1 MVEQYYGFSP
11 AFCIS
16 HKCLSLGKSS
26 WVPCWQKFYKCNS
39 QPSMPFDVWE
49 SMGNGIEPNWQQIIQ
64 HNILLQEG
72 GPLSGPESWLL
83 SNSLKWIIQGGT
95 YADKARDFVGEGC
108 PGEDRRV
115 RKPRGTVFCHVAPSL
130 RSYAMGLVSELS
142 LASHSDSGSFWVAH
156 AWLSQDAFQ
165 WGGFWEVGRTDG
177 LESPFDFSK
186 FFQLMVAC

>member
-16 HKCLSLGKSS
+16 HKCLSLGKST

-39 QPSMPFDVWE
+39 QASMPFDVWE

-64 HNILLQEG
+64 HNICCRKGDPFQGLRVDSCLTVWNELFKEAHMLTKQETFLERGAQVRTG
-72 GPLSGPESWLL
+72 GSG
-83 SNSLKWIIQGGT
+83 N
-95 YADKARDFVGEGC
+95 
-108 PGEDRRV
+108 PGELL
-115 RKPRGTVFCHVAPSL
+115 GHVAPSL
-130 RSYAMGLVSELS
+130 RSYVMGFVSELS

-177 LESPFDFSK
+177 LKFPFDFSK